1 MLSGKLQFKLKL
13 KTMRVVCIKDPSQWI
28 LDEKAKN
35 IPIPKKGDI
44 CTVLKHIEQNKKRF
58 LILIEYGNK
67 NAYWEG
73 NFVEIN
79 EDQQDETEMERNLL
93 HEKIEL

>member
-13 KTMRVVCIKDPSQWI
+13 KTMRVVCISNQWN
-28 LDEKAKN
+28 EESGAESA
-35 IPIPKKGDI
+35 PRPKRGDI
-44 CTVLKHIEQNKKRF
+44 CTVISEEDVHGRKFFSFIEFDSRY
-58 LILIEYGNK
+58 L
-67 NAYWEG
+67 YWVG